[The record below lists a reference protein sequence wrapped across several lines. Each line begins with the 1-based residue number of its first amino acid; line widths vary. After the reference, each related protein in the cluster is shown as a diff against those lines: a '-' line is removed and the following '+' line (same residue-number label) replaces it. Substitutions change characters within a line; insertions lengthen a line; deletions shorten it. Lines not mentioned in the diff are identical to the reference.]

1 MIVTRQS
8 LAPLL
13 REQRTKAHLS
23 RAKVG
28 RACGL
33 SEATIEALEKGE
45 RRLTAPLLDALC
57 GVSALR
63 LPPLQ
68 VLGGGGTC
76 PAAPPIP
83 QCLLP
88 PPPPLCVTVARFPVW
103 LAREVSW
110 LPRPRVEACCA
121 AAPLGRCLSREAR
134 QELLDAL
141 ADQLVGFTVAEVTEA
156 LFRAAARKTTSYSAV
171 ARILGVSRR
180 AVYGYLPARRPRH
193 FYLALDPTETPY
205 VALDRTETET
215 P

>member
-8 LAPLL
+8 LAALL
-13 REQRTKAHLS
+13 REQRANAHLS

-57 GVSALR
+57 SVPALR

-88 PPPPLCVTVARFPVW
+88 PPTPLCVTVARFPVW
-103 LAREVSW
+103 LTREVPW
-110 LPRPRVEACCA
+110 LPRPRAEACCA
-121 AAPLGRCLSREAR
+121 AAPLGGCCLSKKARE
-134 QELLDAL
+134 ELLDAL

-156 LFRAAARKTTSYSAV
+156 LFRAAARKTTSYSKV
-171 ARILGVSRR
+171 ARLLGVSRR

-193 FYLALDPTETPY
+193 FYLALDPTETP
-205 VALDRTETET
+205 
-215 P
+215 

>member
-13 REQRTKAHLS
+13 REQRKNAHLS

-88 PPPPLCVTVARFPVW
+88 PPPPPPPLCVTVARFPVW

-121 AAPLGRCLSREAR
+121 AAPLGHCLSKEAR
-134 QELLDAL
+134 EELLDAL
-141 ADQLVGFTVAEVTEA
+141 ADQLVGYTVAEVTEA
-156 LFRAAARKTTSYSAV
+156 LFRAAARKTTSYSKV

-193 FYLALDPTETPY
+193 FYLALDPTEMDP
-205 VALDRTETET
+205 TET